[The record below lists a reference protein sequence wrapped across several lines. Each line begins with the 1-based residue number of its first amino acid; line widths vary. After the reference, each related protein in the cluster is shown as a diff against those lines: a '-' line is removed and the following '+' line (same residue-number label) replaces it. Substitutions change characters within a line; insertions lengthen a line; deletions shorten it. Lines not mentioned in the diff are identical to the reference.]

1 MMIEI
6 ANIKLHYIVHVHY
19 LSIVVDTA
27 PDIVLRIN
35 LALPSCLL
43 IANDSLE
50 STTNAALTHH

>member
-1 MMIEI
+1 MIEI
-6 ANIKLHYIVHVHY
+6 ANIKLYYTVHVLYY